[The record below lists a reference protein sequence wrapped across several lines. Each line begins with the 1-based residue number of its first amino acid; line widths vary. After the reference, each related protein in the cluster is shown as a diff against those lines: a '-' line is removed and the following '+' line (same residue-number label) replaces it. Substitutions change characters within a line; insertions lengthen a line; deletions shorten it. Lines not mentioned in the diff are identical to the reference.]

1 MIFPLPTSGS
11 LVWTGCAKADQ
22 ACLLEL
28 RLGRGKALP
37 KEVGGLLSRRIPRWE
52 LVCACVS
59 QEGGGLPVNG
69 IDFGNLRLGLRVSN
83 SSIILPNE

>member
-28 RLGRGKALP
+28 RLGRG
-37 KEVGGLLSRRIPRWE
+37 RRFRKRWE
-52 LVCACVS
+52 VS
-59 QEGGGLPVNG
+59 SRGGFPGG
-69 IDFGNLRLGLRVSN
+69 K
-83 SSIILPNE
+83 